1 VSGALA
7 DRVALVTG
15 GARGI
20 GFAIAKGLA
29 ADGAATTGQIFGVR
43 GRELFLFDQ
52 PRPLARIETPA
63 GPLRPRNSRHVST
76 DCSCLCIRGLGPT
89 SKLSIPNRSCSRLVQ
104 NSS

>member
-1 VSGALA
+1 MSGALA

-63 GPLRPRNSRHVST
+63 GPFAAAELTARVDGLLVPLYTRLGT
-76 DCSCLCIRGLGPT
+76 DLEAFNTEPIL
-89 SKLSIPNRSCSRLVQ
+89 
-104 NSS
+104 